1 MALNPCGKCGE
12 MVDEAKAFCPGCGH
26 SFVDEKQRTT
36 VSDFDQSKRT
46 VQLGETMFNQ
56 MLSEMGLNISKT
68 PDRTEKSA
76 EVVTPLAPA
85 APASAPK
92 REAKPQSSPTPAS
105 DEQPKPSMIKIAVI
119 GIAIIAFAMIVMLA
133 TVAALI
139 FYYR

>member
-1 MALNPCGKCGE
+1 MAVNPCGKCGE

-36 VSDFDQSKRT
+36 VSDFDQSKHT

-56 MLSEMGLNISKT
+56 MLSEMGLNISKA

-85 APASAPK
+85 AQASAPK
-92 REAKPQSSPTPAS
+92 REAKPLPAADIERRS
-105 DEQPKPSMIKIAVI
+105 RMIKIAVI
-119 GIAIIAFAMIVMLA
+119 VFAVIAFAVIIMLA

>member
-1 MALNPCGKCGE
+1 MAEKQCGKCGE

-56 MLSEMGLNISKT
+56 MLSEMGLSISKH
-68 PDRTEKSA
+68 PEREEKNT
-76 EVVTPLAPA
+76 EVVTPLAPSISA
-85 APASAPK
+85 TAPK
-92 REAKPQSSPTPAS
+92 REAQPLPPKSDKRSSRI
-105 DEQPKPSMIKIAVI
+105 IKIALIVF
-119 GIAIIAFAMIVMLA
+119 AAVAFAILVMLA
-133 TVAALI
+133 TVAALF